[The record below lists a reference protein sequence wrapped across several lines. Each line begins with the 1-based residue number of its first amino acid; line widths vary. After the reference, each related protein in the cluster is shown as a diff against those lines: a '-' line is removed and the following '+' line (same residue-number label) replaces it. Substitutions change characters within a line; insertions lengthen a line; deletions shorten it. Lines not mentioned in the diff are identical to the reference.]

1 MTDVTADAVPETEL
15 VKGTSLWRD
24 AYKRLKKNKMAMAGG
39 IVFITMVVACFL
51 GPFLITWTWGY
62 DFESQDLVYGA
73 QPPSWQHWFGTDYF
87 GRDNLTRTLYG
98 GQISLIVGFLAASVS
113 AVVGIVYGAVA
124 GYFGG
129 RIDAVMMRIVDILYA
144 LPYMFIVIILVT
156 ILGQSLE
163 LIFVALG
170 LFGWLL
176 TARIV
181 RGQVLS
187 LKEREFVQA
196 ARSIGVRAPAII
208 FRHIVPNTLGP
219 IIVYFTL
226 TVPAVILEEAFLSF
240 LGLGVQEPRPSLGL
254 LIKDG
259 ADQMI
264 IFWWQLVFPG
274 LVMSVLLFSLNFFG
288 DGLRDA
294 LDPRMK

>member
-1 MTDVTADAVPETEL
+1 MTDVTADVVPEAEL
-15 VKGTSLWRD
+15 VRGTSLWKD
-24 AYKRLKKNKMAMAGG
+24 AFRRLKKNKMAMAGG
-39 IVFITMVVACFL
+39 IVFLSMVVVCFI
-51 GPFLITWTWGY
+51 GPFFVSAFWGY

-73 QPPSWQHWFGTDYF
+73 QPPSWEHWFGTDYF

-113 AVVGIVYGAVA
+113 AAVGIVYGAVA

-187 LKEREFVQA
+187 LKQREFVQA

-274 LVMSVLLFSLNFFG
+274 VVMSVLLFSLNFFG